1 VAFGTGFG
9 IGDST
14 DVTED
19 AIVILLA
26 LDSGLHLTSSQ
37 MEEWYDILRNRGT
50 MLSKMYHEKDFEVMV
65 DETIDLLK
73 QYSGRQILADRDLA
87 VFHKHLKTYGWVLSP
102 QMWTRE
108 EIVVMCVILLDPNY
122 LFFNILQKNIEAW
135 LASIPVYKQS
145 CTRV

>member
-37 MEEWYDILRNRGT
+37 MEEWYDKLRNRGT
-50 MLSKMYHEKDFEVMV
+50 TLSKMYHEKDFEVMV
-65 DETIDLLK
+65 DETKVINIKVRTLYHYIYMTLV
-73 QYSGRQILADRDLA
+73 QQM
-87 VFHKHLKTYGWVLSP
+87 KTIGPS
-102 QMWTRE
+102 
-108 EIVVMCVILLDPNY
+108 
-122 LFFNILQKNIEAW
+122 
-135 LASIPVYKQS
+135 
-145 CTRV
+145 